1 MISIASLTLVVKGA
15 SYLFIYLLFSF
26 LSRVSF
32 IEVLSLFGKDFLFT
46 LTIEFILLLCLFIY
60 YSLKKYGWLL
70 WIGALL
76 LLRLVIIPIDELK
89 LFVWL
94 MILIVVITLLLVM
107 FNRYA
112 KVIFERIKNGG

>member
-70 WIGALL
+70 WIVALL

>member
-46 LTIEFILLLCLFIY
+46 LTIEFVLLLCLFIY
-60 YSLKKYGWLL
+60 YSLKKYGWLF
-70 WIGALL
+70 WIVALL
-76 LLRLVIIPIDELK
+76 LLRLVIIPIDELN

-94 MILIVVITLLLVM
+94 MVFIVVITLLLVM